1 MKHTL
6 LGLILL
12 TSVLAVFTIASQ
24 SDEENLQKVEM
35 SKILERRIQLVGLLG
50 RPLGEV
56 QKIRGHWKDRD
67 FVKGSSKEF
76 VVESVDGIELKSP
89 VAFESFFV
97 QATDMDGHELQMKT
111 HDTWDMIAYEGIRV
125 SNQEGLN
132 KALGKPLN
140 QNPFEGVRSFI
151 SGVVI
156 SVSRTK

>member
-12 TSVLAVFTIASQ
+12 TSFLAVFTIASQ
-24 SDEENLQKVEM
+24 SDEENLEKIAL

-56 QKIRGHWKDRD
+56 QKIRGYWKDRG
-67 FVKGSSKEF
+67 FAKGSSKEF
-76 VVESVDGIELKSP
+76 VVESVDEIELKSP
-89 VAFESFFV
+89 VSFESFFV
-97 QATDMDGHELQMKT
+97 QATDRDGHELERKK
-111 HDTWDMIAYEGIRV
+111 DETWEMIAYEGIRV

-140 QNPFEGVRSFI
+140 QNPFEGVRSYI

-156 SVSRTK
+156 SVNRTK

>member
-6 LGLILL
+6 FGLTLLIAILAL
-12 TSVLAVFTIASQ
+12 FPIASQ
-24 SDEENLQKVEM
+24 SDEENLQKIEM
-35 SKILERRIQLVGLLG
+35 SKILERRIQLVGILG

-56 QKIRGHWKDRD
+56 QKIRGHWKARD
-67 FVKGSSKEF
+67 VAKGSSKEF

-89 VAFESFFV
+89 VAFESFFFK
-97 QATDMDGHELQMKT
+97 ATDRDGRELQ
-111 HDTWDMIAYEGIRV
+111 WDKDDAWEMIAYEGIRV

-132 KALGKPLN
+132 KALGRPLN

-156 SVSRTK
+156 SVNRSK